1 MRKRIFSKALA
12 LLMIL
17 SLLPV
22 TAFAT
27 GLESTA
33 PDDTLILDTEPDSA
47 PQVDT
52 TLQADGQTEAQSVAT
67 GTLKVFYYDAI
78 NDSDNQA
85 QKEGWNVDGG
95 TWEDNNYYKLKEIE
109 VPLDILPTKD
119 LPNKNNSMTLDPSA
133 NEALVEA
140 LQKQLD
146 NIEWEGPKPTVN
158 LDLVTLG
165 KLSNQGNGVWHLDVT
180 YTGDAKNQDSVYV
193 YMDTALG
200 SLPEEIKQQLS
211 GLGIDSLT
219 DLYKNK
225 WATLGKIE
233 RIDLTSSDGIDWD
246 TLMAKYLESYVEEN
260 PNPNFTA
267 CKDNLTAVKNLLE
280 SLTWKLTEN
289 NPGANYGNSGNYV
302 PVDKTTAHLD
312 GTITYYTV
320 SYADQIDGGDAA
332 DRDTTTAVLKNMTIG
347 ELQNNL
353 EGYTFGGW
361 YLADGRPF
369 DPASTKI
376 TADTKLIARWT
387 SPVPEEPEI
396 LLPVE
401 FSVDFTADAG
411 TTTIEDE
418 ETPLAGLLTRAD
430 AIGYLWE
437 QTGSPE
443 ADLSDFADVP
453 EDHYWAAAIG
463 WAQDMGIALP
473 DEEGNFRPDDLVL
486 RTSDEPEGE
495 LQEFLNR
502 YAVFAGV
509 ELEEGE
515 RFITLEGEAGDILM
529 GEEAQA
535 IFDQFFAEL
544 EAALEAKAA

>member
-47 PQVDT
+47 PQVDAA
-52 TLQADGQTEAQSVAT
+52 LQADGQTETQSVAT

-78 NDSDNQA
+78 NDSNNQE

-140 LQKQLD
+140 LQEQLD
-146 NIEWEGPKPTVN
+146 NIEWEGPKPTVS

-180 YTGDAKNQDSVYV
+180 YNDVAKAQDSVYV
-193 YMDTALG
+193 YMDTTLG
-200 SLPEEIKQQLS
+200 SLPEEIRQQLS
-211 GLGIDSLT
+211 GLGINSLT

-233 RIDLTSSDGIDWD
+233 RIDLTSSDSIDWD
-246 TLMAKYLESYVEEN
+246 TLMAEYLESYVEEN
-260 PNPNFTA
+260 PDPNFTA
-267 CKDNLTAVKNLLE
+267 CKANLTAVKNLLE

-289 NPGANYGNSGNYV
+289 NSGANYGSSGNYV
-302 PVDKTTAHLD
+302 PVGKMTTHLD
-312 GTITYYTV
+312 GTITCYTV
-320 SYADQIDGGDAA
+320 SYGNEIDGVEATDIG
-332 DRDTTTAVLKNMTIG
+332 TKTVLKNMTIG
-347 ELQNNL
+347 ELQSNL

-361 YLADGRPF
+361 YLADGTPF
-369 DPASTKI
+369 DLASTKI

-463 WAQDMGIALP
+463 WAQDKGIALP

-502 YAVFAGV
+502 YAVFAGIA
-509 ELEEGE
+509 LEEGE

-544 EAALEAKAA
+544 DAALEAKAA